1 MSKTI
6 DITPTWVSAVN
17 LYVALLM
24 DPGVDHASKMEC
36 KRDLLRL
43 ASAVDASNAEGEQC
57 MT

>member
-43 ASAVDASNAEGEQC
+43 AQAVDASNAEGEQA
-57 MT
+57 